1 MHNKPKN
8 RKTIG
13 LKMTALFVLFAL
25 LFCLALSVFEYRA
38 SWDSY
43 TDVYAV
49 NALEIAEMTA
59 SFVDGDRISNY
70 LQTMEKDDYY
80 NELQAILNIIKRD
93 LNLMYLYI
101 FEPGDETYFTFI
113 MEAELDTDSPEM
125 LNQLGEIYETYI
137 IYDFFMQESEKTDVP
152 KEISRRGSVRKVILP
167 DDDYG
172 HAVWSWAPI
181 HSESGEITA
190 MVGVE
195 ISLQAVEER
204 QAAFFKTIIILSI
217 MITVI
222 LVIGMMFVTRRII
235 SKPLKK
241 LTTGALHFASGD
253 KLSSFDCSI
262 KTGDE
267 MQTLSEAFGKM
278 ADDIKEY
285 IENLA
290 TVTAEKERIGAEL
303 DIATRI
309 QASLLPCIFPAFPER
324 EEIDIYA
331 SMFPAKEVGGDFYDF
346 FFIDENTLAVV
357 IADVSGKG
365 VPAALF
371 MVIAKTLIKNNA
383 QLGKSPKEV
392 FETVNNTLCENN
404 HERMFVT
411 AFMGYLDL
419 RSGKFT
425 YVNAGHNPPLIKKAG
440 NEYRFIETKPSII
453 LACFRGREYKEHEIV
468 FSAGDIIYLYTD
480 GVTEAENVD
489 GDLFSAPKLENIV
502 NKTTEYTVKELLES
516 VKQEVDIFATD
527 TEQADDI
534 TMLGLLYKGD
544 DCHE

>member
-1 MHNKPKN
+1 MPANKIKT

-25 LFCLALSVFEYRA
+25 LFCLALSIFAYRA

-43 TDVYAV
+43 TDVYAR

-59 SFVDGDRISNY
+59 SFVDGEQISSY
-70 LQTMEKDDYY
+70 LKTMKTDAYY
-80 NELQAILNIIKRD
+80 DELQEKLNNIKRD

-101 FEPGDETYFTFI
+101 FKPGDESYFTFI
-113 MEAELDTDSPEM
+113 MEAKLDTDNPEM
-125 LNQLGEIYETYI
+125 INELGEIYETYI
-137 IYDFFMQESEKTDVP
+137 IYDFFMQESVSAVP
-152 KEISRRGSVRKVILP
+152 KELSRRGSVRKVILP
-167 DDDYG
+167 DENYG
-172 HAVWSWAPI
+172 HAVWAYAPI
-181 HSESGEITA
+181 YSENGEITA
-190 MVGVE
+190 MTGVE
-195 ISLQAVEER
+195 ISLKSVEER
-204 QAAFFKTIIILSI
+204 QAAFFKTIIMLSI

-235 SKPLKK
+235 SRPLRK
-241 LTTGALHFASGD
+241 LTNNALNFASGD
-253 KLSSFDCSI
+253 RLLSFDCNI

-278 ADDIKEY
+278 ADDIKDY

-290 TVTAEKERIGAEL
+290 AITSEKERIGAEL

-309 QASLLPCIFPAFPER
+309 QASLLPCIFPAFPEK

-392 FETVNNTLCENN
+392 FETVNSTLCENN

-419 RSGKFT
+419 KSGKFT
-425 YVNAGHNPPLIKKAG
+425 YVNAGHNPPLVKKLG
-440 NEYRFIETKPSII
+440 GEYRFIETKPSII
-453 LACFRGREYKEHEIV
+453 LACFRGREYKEHEIN

-489 GDLFSAPKLENIV
+489 GDLFSAPKLEKIV
-502 NKTTEYTVKELLES
+502 NKTTDCTMKELLEF
-516 VKQEVDIFATD
+516 VKQEVDICAD
-527 TEQADDI
+527 GTEQADDI